1 MANTYTQIYLQ
12 VVFAVSGRRNLI
24 KKFWRDDLY
33 KYMTGIIMNHGH
45 YLLAINGMPDH
56 VHLFFRYRQTQTIPD
71 LIQQVKVSSDAYI
84 KQQHFTPYPFKWQNG
99 YGAFSYSQSQ
109 MGRVMTYIQRQ
120 EEHHRQKSFQ
130 KEYIE
135 LLNAFEIDYQEQYLF
150 DFEEV
155 YSWE

>member
-12 VVFAVSGRRNLI
+12 VVFAVSGRQNLI
-24 KKFWRDDLY
+24 KKFWRDQLY

-71 LIQQVKVSSDAYI
+71 LIQQVKTSSDEFI
-84 KQQHFTPYPFKWQNG
+84 KEQHFTPDPFKWQKG

-109 MGRVMTYIQRQ
+109 VGRVITYIQQQ
-120 EEHHRQKSFQ
+120 EAHHRKKSFQ
-130 KEYIE
+130 KEYID
-135 LLNAFEIDYQEQYLF
+135 LLEAFEVGYQEQYLF

-155 YSWE
+155 YHWE